1 MADHLPIYIVDDD
14 EDDLVL
20 LRYCLQHCSIQLP
33 FEFHGNG
40 ENFIAWLEK
49 RTDPHP
55 LPFILLLDLKMPK
68 VDGFDVLA
76 WLKKDPRY
84 AKNPV
89 VILSSSNMAE
99 DVQRAYALGASWYL
113 QKPCTLEQYHQL
125 VHRFALFCEKISE
138 QFAPHGNQNANPGA

>member
-1 MADHLPIYIVDDD
+1 MANHLPIYIVEDD

-20 LRYCLQHCSIQLP
+20 LRYCLQHCSISLP

-40 ENFIAWLEK
+40 EAFISFLQKESSPIA
-49 RTDPHP
+49 PA
-55 LPFILLLDLKMPK
+55 FIVLLDLKMPK

-99 DVQRAYALGASWYL
+99 DVQKAYALGASWYL

-125 VHRFALFCEKISE
+125 VQRFALFCEKISE
-138 QFAPHGNQNANPGA
+138 QSGGH